1 MDQGA
6 RLEVMNWL
14 DNIRAQ
20 PVLTVARDLGLETK
34 ATRGASAGSIFG
46 CPACSAV
53 KRHTKSRDKR
63 GAIGLRGDGKGWQCH
78 QCDQTGD
85 GLDLVSWKM
94 TGERFAETHDK
105 TKVIQWCKNRFG
117 GDDSTPPPRAVTATV
132 VMSTAT
138 VSEEPEAD
146 PAYLTDE
153 AIYLWDHCH
162 RLTSDAD
169 AVAYVK
175 SRGVVDPSKL
185 ESWNLCRVL
194 PKSFAP
200 KWTWHSP
207 DGGVPKP
214 WAETGHR
221 LIFPLYDVHGQM
233 RSVLARAI
241 VPSERKSTTAGPR
254 SGLILLDGVICD
266 WLRRNRPDVPCA
278 TIHIT
283 EGEIDFMLRCESIQ
297 DQPLSTG
304 VAGIMSGSWK
314 RAHALAMPR
323 HVHVSLETDHDAQGD
338 KYAADIVG
346 TFNGLDAS
354 FSREIV
360 LP

>member
-1 MDQGA
+1 MT
-6 RLEVMNWL
+6 WL

-94 TGERFAETHDK
+94 TGERFAETQDK

-117 GDDSTPPPRAVTATV
+117 GDGSALPPHIATAISVTATAPV
-132 VMSTAT
+132 AEEQESDPVYMT
-138 VSEEPEAD
+138 VEA
-146 PAYLTDE
+146 LE
-153 AIYLWDHCH
+153 LWDACH
-162 RLTSDAD
+162 PLSSDSD

-175 SRGVVDPSKL
+175 SRGVKAPEKI
-185 ESWNLCRVL
+185 EEWNLCRVL
-194 PKSFAP
+194 PKNVRP
-200 KWTWHSP
+200 KWTLHSP
-207 DGGVPKP
+207 DGDAPRH

-221 LIFPLYDVHGQM
+221 LIFPLYDVHGQI

-241 VPSERKSTTAGPR
+241 VPSERKSTTSGPR
-254 SGLILLDGVICD
+254 SGLLLVDGVVLD